1 MLGITTYPI
10 MPTQTTLREP
20 LIEAMLSL
28 SEGVLCGNT
37 SILEFVAF
45 ELWVKGIRVIFEE
58 SEVEMRTATIHLA
71 WF

>member
-10 MPTQTTLREP
+10 MPTQTTLWEL
-20 LIEAMLSL
+20 LIEAMLAL
-28 SEGVLCGNT
+28 SEGVLCENT

-45 ELWVKGIRVIFEE
+45 ELWVKG